1 MPPLCPV
8 SGEEVA
14 APGLL
19 SPAGWAAMHFIDAPH
34 CAVCG
39 IPFAAFYGEGAICP
53 SCIAR
58 PPDYDRAR
66 AALVYDDAS
75 HGLIV
80 GFKHADRTELAPTFA
95 GWMARAGAA
104 LLRPG
109 ALLVPV
115 PLHPMRLAA
124 RRYNQSALLAG
135 EIARRTGLRVS
146 LDSLARRRATPPQ
159 KKLSAQARRR
169 NVAGAFA
176 VRGDVKNARLVLVD
190 DVLTTGATLSAAAKA
205 LKKAG
210 AARVDALVL
219 ARVVKGGV
227 GAI

>member
-8 SGEEVA
+8 SGDEVA

-19 SPAGWAAMHFIDAPH
+19 SPAGWAAIHFIDEPF

-39 IPFAAFYGEGAICP
+39 VPFATYYGEGAICP

-75 HGLIV
+75 HGLVV

-109 ALLVPV
+109 ALLTPT
-115 PLHPMRLAA
+115 PLHPLRLAA
-124 RRYNQSALLAG
+124 RRYNQSALLAA
-135 EIARRTGLRVS
+135 EIARRAGLRVS
-146 LDSLARRRATPPQ
+146 NDILVRWRATPPQ
-159 KKLSAQARRR
+159 KKLSAEARRR

-176 VRGDVKNARLVLVD
+176 VRGDVRGARIVLVD
-190 DVLTTGATLSAAAKA
+190 DVLTTGATLSAAAKT
-205 LKKAG
+205 LKRAG